1 MERVTEW
8 AWKKRKQGLSW
19 VTVKNILRTMQ
30 RVLTSSSKDQKVL
43 FSQDGLAI
51 PEKDKLRMR
60 IESRENVSY
69 YLEQALQIVEHIKT
83 MDILGATRREQYRHC
98 SCSLRLRG
106 CASVNCSRYARM
118 TSARTQFASMNP
130 WTEQALSDLA
140 KMLRRTGRSSLLIKK
155 DRPR

>member
-1 MERVTEW
+1 CQTVDHITMERVTEW

-69 YLEQALQIVEHIKT
+69 YWEQALQIVEHIKRWT
-83 MDILGATRREQYRHC
+83 PWARLGANSIRHG
-98 SCSLRLRG
+98 S
-106 CASVNCSRYARM
+106 
-118 TSARTQFASMNP
+118 
-130 WTEQALSDLA
+130 
-140 KMLRRTGRSSLLIKK
+140 
-155 DRPR
+155 